1 MKFLFNCKDAE
12 CLPMAFGL
20 ISEIKPFIEKV
31 KNIEVEDVAE
41 TADKKGV
48 LMMIAKNIMVNYPEE
63 TARLLSK
70 LWILEEAD
78 FPVLD
83 ANGEPIITAE
93 GKPLTERRMEEP
105 PNVFET
111 MAAIMTSK
119 SAIDFFA
126 SALPSLLQISKS
138 ILPQLK

>member
-12 CLPMAFGL
+12 CLPMAYGL

-31 KNIEVEDVAE
+31 KNVEVEDGAE
-41 TADKKGV
+41 GKDKKSL
-48 LMMIAKNIMVNYPEE
+48 LMLIAQNVMVNFPEE
-63 TARLLSK
+63 TARLLAK
-70 LWILEEAD
+70 LWVLEEAD

-83 ANGEPIITAE
+83 KDGEPLLDTA
-93 GKPLTERRMEEP
+93 GKPITERRMEEP

-111 MAAIMTSK
+111 LAAIMTSK
-119 SAIDFFA
+119 AAIDFFA

-138 ILPQLK
+138 ILPRSK

>member
-1 MKFLFNCKDAE
+1 
-12 CLPMAFGL
+12 MAYNL

-31 KNIEVEDVAE
+31 KNVEVENEAE
-41 TADKKGV
+41 GSDKESV
-48 LMMIAKNIMVNYPEE
+48 LMLIAQNVMVKFPED

-70 LWILEEAD
+70 LWVLEEAD

-83 ANGEPIITAE
+83 KDGEPLKNNNGDPI
-93 GKPLTERRMEEP
+93 TERRMEEP

-119 SAIDFFA
+119 AAIDFFA

-138 ILPQLK
+138 ILPRSK